1 MNLIDELEK
10 LIKKYYG
17 YVADLE
23 GSSIEAFDLLFVR
36 DRMQS
41 ILEKIKPNDTIPQPL
56 YERVYTLDSLL
67 WQEKR
72 SFLTVVGEKELK
84 HAREQQ
90 KAPRSH
96 WWWYIDE
103 LKATPTLYGAM
114 EQNVLWKQKD
124 FLVEAFVQTQMSSL
138 PTD

>member
-23 GSSIEAFDLLFVR
+23 GSSIEVLDLLFVR
-36 DRMQS
+36 DKIQS
-41 ILEKIKPNDTIPQPL
+41 ILENMEPNDTIPQPL

-67 WQEKR
+67 WQERR
-72 SFLTVVGEKELK
+72 SFLIVVGEKELK

-103 LKATPTLYGAM
+103 LKAPL
-114 EQNVLWKQKD
+114 EQDVLWKQKD